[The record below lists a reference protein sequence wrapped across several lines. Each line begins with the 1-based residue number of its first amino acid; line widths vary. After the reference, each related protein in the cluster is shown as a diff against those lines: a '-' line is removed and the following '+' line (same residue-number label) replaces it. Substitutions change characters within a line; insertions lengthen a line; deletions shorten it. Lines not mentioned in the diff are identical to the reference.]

1 MIKLIGYDISALIYE
16 STNSLVYRGRRSRDN
31 LPVILKVLKQDYPTP
46 QELTRYKQEYEITS
60 NLDLEGVIKAYDLQ
74 QYQNTLV
81 MILEDFGGESLKILM
96 SHREFTLSDFFVI
109 AIQVVDILGQ
119 IHQQNIIHKDINP
132 SNIVFNP
139 ETQKVKIIDFGISTV
154 LTREQLT
161 LKNPN
166 LLEGTLAYMSPEQ
179 TGRMNRSLDYRTD
192 FYSLGATFYELLTNK
207 LPFEAIDLMELV
219 HCHIAK
225 QPNEV
230 KSQNSKIKSEEIPQ
244 VISDIVMK
252 LMAKNAEDRY
262 QSAWG
267 IKADL
272 EKCLW
277 QLETGNLAEFPLGT
291 EDISDKFQI
300 PQKLYGREREIETL
314 LAAFDRVSQGEI
326 EMMLVS
332 GYSGIGK
339 SALVQEIYKPIT
351 QQRGY
356 FISGKFDQ
364 LQRNTPYSAVI
375 KAFQELVGQLLTETE
390 TQLDSWRKKL
400 SAALGQQGKVIV
412 DVIPEIEL
420 IIGPQP
426 PVAELGPSESQNRFN
441 LVFQNFIR
449 VFSQLQHPFVI
460 FLDDLQWADS
470 ATLKLIES
478 IVTDT
483 YTHSLFLIGAYRDN
497 EVDPTHPLMITL
509 DRLRS
514 QSEPGKEGVIINE
527 ISLFPLNII
536 HITELIADTLHAER
550 KSIAQFAELVLR
562 KTEGNPFF
570 INQFLN
576 TLYEE
581 KLLVFD
587 LDRKIWQWDIAQIE
601 AMGITDN
608 VVELMTA
615 KLKKLPESTQ
625 QVLRLAACVGNEFDL
640 KTLSIIYEKSEAET
654 FTELLPAIQEE
665 LIVATSELQAT
676 TEEKAIDSHLVIL
689 NYKFLHDRVQQAAY
703 ILINEKQKKA
713 THLRIGRL
721 LLAKVTSKERSERIF
736 ELIDHLNAGRE
747 LITAKPEKIALAK
760 LNLEAGKKAKQ
771 ATAYIS
777 AIGYLKAGMEALTDN
792 SWKSQ
797 YKLTLDLHTERAEV
811 EYLTGSFAYS
821 TSLINLILSKAR
833 SAIEKAEIYNL
844 LIVQH
849 TLNGQYQEAIQ
860 AGRKA
865 LLLLGIELANS
876 DFQAALFT
884 EINEAKLNLQ
894 DRKIA
899 SLLDANIMEIPE
911 KILALKVLSTLIAP
925 TSVSDRD
932 IYPLV
937 ALKIVNISLKYGNQP
952 ESSFGYSSYGLIL
965 SCFLGDYESGY
976 DFALLALKLSQKFN
990 SLAYKCK
997 ACFMLSECFNH
1008 WFNHTKEAQ
1017 VICHEG
1023 YQAGLE
1029 CGDLQF
1035 AGYILASKTFHM
1047 FYQGKNLKQIVP
1059 EAANHLV
1066 FLQKT
1071 NNYLSS
1077 DLILGLEISIFN
1089 LIGLAGE
1096 KFVFASGRISEKPYV
1111 DNCHT
1116 NNSMGAICL
1125 YYILKLQILYLYGQ
1139 YSEAL
1144 KYSLLSEKTI
1154 YFIFTHI
1161 SVAARN
1167 FYLSLTLV
1175 ALYPEATES
1184 EQKQYDE
1191 QLSENQKRM
1200 KTWADRCPENF
1211 LNMYFLV
1218 EAEIAR
1224 IYGKYL
1230 EAIDLY
1236 DRAIQSAHENGFIQ
1250 NEALAN
1256 ELAAKFWLSQGK
1268 EKYAKTH
1275 MTEAYYGYQHWG
1287 ANRKVQDLEEKYPHL
1302 IATIQ
1307 KGLQMTAVL
1316 NSVTYTSSGSDA
1328 TLLDLDTV
1336 MKASQAISGE
1346 IVLAKLLASLM
1357 KILIE
1362 NAGAQKG
1369 FLILIRDGK
1378 LLIEASF
1385 SVDEEEVIV
1394 QQSTP
1399 IESSQNLPLTVINY
1413 VERTRSDV
1421 VLSNAATEEKFTADR
1436 YIAEQQLKSVLCT
1449 PILNQGKLIG
1459 ILYLENNLT
1468 FGAFTPD
1475 RLKVLRLLSSQAA
1488 ISLENARLYASV
1500 EQKVAE
1506 RTQQLNEK
1514 NIHLEQMLHEL
1525 KRTQSQLIQNEKMSS
1540 LGQMVAGVAHE
1551 INNPINFIY
1560 GNVDYAS
1567 NYVRDLL
1574 NLIDVYRQEYPHPTP
1589 LVQKTNEDIELE
1601 FLVEDLQKILDSM
1614 KVGAERIRNIV
1625 LSLRNFSRHD
1635 ESDMKLVDIHSG
1647 IDSTL
1652 VILQHRLSQA
1662 KFNIE
1667 VIKEYDRLPKISCF
1681 ASNLNQVFMNILS
1694 NAIDAL
1700 ESRFAIDTLSEG
1712 KNKSQLERLPV
1723 LQPGEKDRGAVE
1735 DFLTL
1740 NLKSSL
1746 AKVDIVTG
1754 TAKTPT
1760 SRQIENPQVRIRT
1773 EVKDSD
1779 RVLIRIADNGP
1790 GMSEDVQKRIFDPFF
1805 TTKPVGSGTGLG
1817 LTVCYEIVVQKHGGK
1832 LTCVSAPGKGT
1843 EFIVEIPIQPK
1854 D

>member
-1 MIKLIGYDISALIYE
+1 MIKLTGYDISALIYE

-60 NLDLEGVIKAYDLQ
+60 NLNLEGVVKAYELQ

-96 SHREFTLSDFFVI
+96 SYRKFSLSDFFVI

-225 QPNEV
+225 QPHHP
-230 KSQNSKIKSEEIPQ
+230 QKINPQIPKAVANI
-244 VISDIVMK
+244 VIK
-252 LMAKNAEDRY
+252 LLAKTAEDRY

-277 QLETGNLAEFPLGT
+277 QLQTGNIAEFPLGT
-291 EDISDKFQI
+291 QDISDKFQI
-300 PQKLYGREREIETL
+300 PQKLYGREAEIETL

-426 PVAELGPSESQNRFN
+426 AVAELGPSESQNRFN

-470 ATLKLIES
+470 ATLKLIEL

-509 DRLRS
+509 DHLRS

-536 HITELIADTLHAER
+536 HVTDLIADTLHAKP
-550 KSIAQFAELVLR
+550 KSLAQFAELVLR

-640 KTLSIIYEKSEAET
+640 KTLSIIYEKSETET

-703 ILINEKQKKA
+703 ILIDDEQKKA

-721 LLAKVTSKERSERIF
+721 LLANVPAKERAERIF

-760 LNLEAGKKAKQ
+760 LNLEAGIKAKQ
-771 ATAYIS
+771 ATAYLS
-777 AIGYLKAGMEALTDN
+777 ALGYLKAGIELLTDN

-797 YKLTLDLHTERAEV
+797 YKLNLHLYKERAEV
-811 EYLTGSFAYS
+811 EYLNGDFTYS
-821 TSLINLILSKAR
+821 IKLINSILSKAKTT
-833 SAIEKAEIYNL
+833 IEKAEIYNL

-849 TLNGQYQEAIQ
+849 TLSGQYQEAIK
-860 AGRKA
+860 AGRNA
-865 LLLLGIELANS
+865 LALLGIELVTS
-876 DFQAALFT
+876 DFQTALFT
-884 EINEAKLNLQ
+884 EINEAKINLQ

-1017 VICHEG
+1017 VICNEG

-1059 EAANHLV
+1059 EAANYLA

-1071 NNYLSS
+1071 NNYLST
-1077 DLILGLEISIFN
+1077 DLMLGLEISILN
-1089 LIGLAGE
+1089 LIGLTGE
-1096 KFVFASGRISEKPYV
+1096 KFVFAS
-1111 DNCHT
+1111 
-1116 NNSMGAICL
+1116 
-1125 YYILKLQILYLYGQ
+1125 
-1139 YSEAL
+1139 
-1144 KYSLLSEKTI
+1144 
-1154 YFIFTHI
+1154 
-1161 SVAARN
+1161 
-1167 FYLSLTLV
+1167 
-1175 ALYPEATES
+1175 
-1184 EQKQYDE
+1184 
-1191 QLSENQKRM
+1191 
-1200 KTWADRCPENF
+1200 
-1211 LNMYFLV
+1211 
-1218 EAEIAR
+1218 
-1224 IYGKYL
+1224 
-1230 EAIDLY
+1230 
-1236 DRAIQSAHENGFIQ
+1236 
-1250 NEALAN
+1250 
-1256 ELAAKFWLSQGK
+1256 
-1268 EKYAKTH
+1268 
-1275 MTEAYYGYQHWG
+1275 
-1287 ANRKVQDLEEKYPHL
+1287 
-1302 IATIQ
+1302 
-1307 KGLQMTAVL
+1307 
-1316 NSVTYTSSGSDA
+1316 
-1328 TLLDLDTV
+1328 
-1336 MKASQAISGE
+1336 
-1346 IVLAKLLASLM
+1346 
-1357 KILIE
+1357 
-1362 NAGAQKG
+1362 
-1369 FLILIRDGK
+1369 
-1378 LLIEASF
+1378 
-1385 SVDEEEVIV
+1385 
-1394 QQSTP
+1394 
-1399 IESSQNLPLTVINY
+1399 
-1413 VERTRSDV
+1413 
-1421 VLSNAATEEKFTADR
+1421 
-1436 YIAEQQLKSVLCT
+1436 
-1449 PILNQGKLIG
+1449 
-1459 ILYLENNLT
+1459 
-1468 FGAFTPD
+1468 
-1475 RLKVLRLLSSQAA
+1475 
-1488 ISLENARLYASV
+1488 
-1500 EQKVAE
+1500 
-1506 RTQQLNEK
+1506 
-1514 NIHLEQMLHEL
+1514 
-1525 KRTQSQLIQNEKMSS
+1525 
-1540 LGQMVAGVAHE
+1540 
-1551 INNPINFIY
+1551 
-1560 GNVDYAS
+1560 
-1567 NYVRDLL
+1567 
-1574 NLIDVYRQEYPHPTP
+1574 
-1589 LVQKTNEDIELE
+1589 
-1601 FLVEDLQKILDSM
+1601 
-1614 KVGAERIRNIV
+1614 
-1625 LSLRNFSRHD
+1625 
-1635 ESDMKLVDIHSG
+1635 
-1647 IDSTL
+1647 
-1652 VILQHRLSQA
+1652 
-1662 KFNIE
+1662 
-1667 VIKEYDRLPKISCF
+1667 
-1681 ASNLNQVFMNILS
+1681 
-1694 NAIDAL
+1694 
-1700 ESRFAIDTLSEG
+1700 
-1712 KNKSQLERLPV
+1712 
-1723 LQPGEKDRGAVE
+1723 
-1735 DFLTL
+1735 
-1740 NLKSSL
+1740 
-1746 AKVDIVTG
+1746 
-1754 TAKTPT
+1754 
-1760 SRQIENPQVRIRT
+1760 
-1773 EVKDSD
+1773 
-1779 RVLIRIADNGP
+1779 
-1790 GMSEDVQKRIFDPFF
+1790 
-1805 TTKPVGSGTGLG
+1805 
-1817 LTVCYEIVVQKHGGK
+1817 
-1832 LTCVSAPGKGT
+1832 
-1843 EFIVEIPIQPK
+1843 
-1854 D
+1854 